1 MTLIAALL
9 AAYLLGCLNA
19 GYYVVRLRA
28 GTDVRRQGSGSAG
41 ARNAGRVLGRGGFA
55 AVFLLDCAKGAAA
68 LWMAG
73 ALGAGGA
80 GTAAAMLAVVLGH
93 VLPVQLGF
101 RGGKGASTALGALLV
116 LDWRVAAAGL
126 LLCAVL
132 YAATRRAVPSGL
144 VVFALLPAFAAV
156 AGHPL
161 PVTLA
166 VAALSALL
174 LAAHRDN
181 VLEAVRALRRP
192 APLPPEATP

>member
-1 MTLIAALL
+1 MTLPAALL

-28 GTDVRRQGSGSAG
+28 GTDVRGQGSGSAG

-68 LWMAG
+68 LWMAA
-73 ALGAGGA
+73 ALGAGSA
-80 GTAAAMLAVVLGH
+80 GMAAAMLAVVLGH

-101 RGGKGASTALGALLV
+101 RGGKGASTALGALLA
-116 LDWRVAAAGL
+116 LDWRVAAAAL
-126 LLCAVL
+126 LLCAAL

-144 VVFALLPAFAAV
+144 VVFALLPAIAAA
-156 AGHPL
+156 AGHPW

-181 VLEAVRALRRP
+181 VLEAVRSLRRP
-192 APLPPEATP
+192 SPLPPEVPR